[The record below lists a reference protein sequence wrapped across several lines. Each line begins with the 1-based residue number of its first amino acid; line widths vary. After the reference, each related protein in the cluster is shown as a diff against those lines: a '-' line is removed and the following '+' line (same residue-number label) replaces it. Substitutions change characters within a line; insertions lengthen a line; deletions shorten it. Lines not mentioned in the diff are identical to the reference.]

1 MRATSATNPTKR
13 RATNTSTLTMT
24 KKSSAVYI
32 ISVAAE
38 LAGVHPQ
45 TLRIYERKG
54 LIEPFRTPGGT
65 RRYSDED
72 LERLGLIQELTADG
86 VNLEGV
92 RRILTLQAENNR
104 LRSQVDRL
112 RRLLG
117 EAQSRA
123 GADVP
128 RGVSVFQVNVPRR
141 RNLPDIRREGPL
153 GH

>member
-1 MRATSATNPTKR
+1 MPN
-13 RATNTSTLTMT
+13 
-24 KKSSAVYI
+24 KSNAVYI

-92 RRILTLQAENNR
+92 RRILELQTENNR

-117 EAQSRA
+117 EAQSRT

-128 RGVSVFQVNVPRR
+128 RASVFEVNVARR
-141 RNLPDIRREGPL
+141 RNLPDIRRDDPFGET
-153 GH
+153 

>member
-1 MRATSATNPTKR
+1 M
-13 RATNTSTLTMT
+13 NTREE
-24 KKSSAVYI
+24 AVYI

-54 LIEPFRTPGGT
+54 LIEPYRTPGGT
-65 RRYSDED
+65 RRYSNED
-72 LERLGLIQELTADG
+72 LERLGLIQKLTSAG

-92 RRILTLQAENNR
+92 RRILALREDNRR

-117 EAQSRA
+117 EAEVRMSGEPQGEPHMVA
-123 GADVP
+123 
-128 RGVSVFQVNVPRR
+128 QMTIRR
-141 RNLPDIRREGPL
+141 RNLPDIRRGKPFA
-153 GH
+153 